1 AMDEA
6 SGELEE
12 KKTEPA
18 LEKEREAL
26 YYLAQGKEGLA
37 AASKKLME
45 LAKKGGKP
53 LVGFLQPRGGT
64 LPGGRMGFREGYV
77 KIPEAHEYQ
86 PPKEFRQELLEALK
100 EKYPEIYKELIK
112 QYYRRLTE

>member
-1 AMDEA
+1 MAWEVKKFI
-6 SGELEE
+6 EE
-12 KKTEPA
+12 KLSEV
-18 LEKEREAL
+18 
-26 YYLAQGKEGLA
+26 
-37 AASKKLME
+37 KKIVGDKN
-45 LAKKGGKP
+45 AVVATSGGGKP